1 MKMWTFDEGI
11 LLDENDEA
19 IACTW
24 ECEAATERN
33 IRLMTSAP
41 EMYEWLKAVIESHDN
56 SKIINVKHIK
66 ELLAQID
73 GKKNEEA
80 KHDYY

>member
-1 MKMWTFDEGI
+1 MNEWTIENGI
-11 LLDENDEA
+11 LLDKNCKA

-33 IRLMTSAP
+33 LRLIESAP
-41 EMYEWLKAVIESHDN
+41 EMYKLISEALQRCKGN
-56 SKIINVKHIK
+56 SVFADLYSQAK

-73 GKKNEEA
+73 GEA
-80 KHDYY
+80 E